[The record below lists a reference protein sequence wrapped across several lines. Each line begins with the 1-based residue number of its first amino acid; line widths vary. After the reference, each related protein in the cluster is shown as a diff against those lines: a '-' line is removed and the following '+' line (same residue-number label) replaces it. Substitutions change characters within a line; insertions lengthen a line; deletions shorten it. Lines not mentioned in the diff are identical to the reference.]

1 MSNADS
7 FRRRAEDLLNM
18 AAQTSNMAERSRLI
32 DEVVHWHNL
41 AMDAAGH
48 PDPRSHDN
56 DDGYDEAETG

>member
-7 FRRRAEDLLNM
+7 FRRRAEDLLTR
-18 AAQTSNMAERSRLI
+18 AAQTRDMAERSRLI
-32 DEVVHWHNL
+32 DEAVHWHNL

-56 DDGYDEAETG
+56 DDDRDEAETG